1 MLADIKFRW
10 TNQVADIF
18 HDQQI
23 ENGKIKSIHRLP
35 NHIAVEMAGTV
46 RVDLDGLNAFG
57 GNALGI
63 EAALNIPFDYTDAQ
77 PVLQP
82 VDGFFQKAGLACSGA
97 RHQIDDKQMIPV
109 EYLPILIGDSL
120 IGF

>member
-46 RVDLDGLNAFG
+46 RIDLDGPNAFG
-57 GNALGI
+57 GNALDI
-63 EAALNIPFDYTDAQ
+63 EAALNIPFDHTDAQ
-77 PVLQP
+77 PVFQP
-82 VDGFFQKAGLACSGA
+82 VDGFSRRLVLPAPGPEPF
-97 RHQIDDKQMIPV
+97 PV
-109 EYLPILIGDSL
+109 PQFLSCFERLPSHA
-120 IGF
+120 